1 MSSAP
6 RCFRMDRSTRKRRE
20 MSDSP
25 RVGFVGTGR
34 MATALAGGLVSSGF
48 CPAASIV
55 GSDVVPAAAEAFAES
70 TGGAVVESNAE
81 VAERS
86 DVIVL
91 AVKPQQMSE
100 VLAGLAPAVGPDHLV
115 VSIAAGITLQ
125 ALSEGLGESTRLVR
139 VMPNTPCLV
148 GISASAFAVG
158 TSATD
163 ADADLVSRLLTT
175 VGVALP
181 VKEPLI
187 DAVTGLSGS
196 GPAYVYEVIEALSDG
211 GVLCGLPRDVALQL
225 AAQTVKGAAEMVLV
239 TGEHPGVLKDAVAS
253 PGGTTIAGLAE
264 LERAGLRGTLI
275 NAVEA
280 ATRRSRELG
289 AE

>member
-1 MSSAP
+1 
-6 RCFRMDRSTRKRRE
+6 
-20 MSDSP
+20 
-25 RVGFVGTGR
+25 
-34 MATALAGGLVSSGF
+34 MATALAGGLVSSEF
-48 CPAASIV
+48 CAADAIV
-55 GSDVVPAAAEAFAES
+55 GSDVVPAASEAFAEA
-70 TGGAVVESNAE
+70 TGGSVVDSNAE
-81 VAERS
+81 VAAGA

-100 VLAGLAPAVGPDHLV
+100 VLAGLAPAITDDHLV

-125 ALSEGLGESTRLVR
+125 TLADGLGETTRLIR

-158 TSATD
+158 EAATGDD
-163 ADADLVSRLLTT
+163 AELVAKLLAT
-175 VGVALP
+175 VGVAVP

-239 TGEHPGVLKDAVAS
+239 TGEHPGALKDAVAS

-264 LERAGLRGTLI
+264 LERAGLRGTFI

-289 AE
+289 TE

>member
-1 MSSAP
+1 
-6 RCFRMDRSTRKRRE
+6 

-158 TSATD
+158 TAATA

-211 GVLCGLPRDVALQL
+211 GVLCGLPRDVVLHL
-225 AAQTVKGAAEMVLV
+225 AAVTVKGAADMVLV
-239 TGEHPGVLKDAVAS
+239 TGEHPGALKDAVAS

-264 LERAGLRGTLI
+264 LDRAGLRGTLI

>member
-1 MSSAP
+1 
-6 RCFRMDRSTRKRRE
+6 
-20 MSDSP
+20 MSDVS

-48 CPAASIV
+48 CPAGSIV
-55 GSDVVPAAAEAFAES
+55 GSDVVPAAAEAFAEA
-70 TGGAVVESNAE
+70 TGGSVVDSNAE
-81 VAERS
+81 VAGRS

-91 AVKPQQMSE
+91 AIKPQQMSE
-100 VLAGLAPAVGPDHLV
+100 VLADLVPAVTPDHLV
-115 VSIAAGITLQ
+115 VSIAAGITLSTLAE
-125 ALSEGLGESTRLVR
+125 ALGSSTRLVR

-148 GISASAFAVG
+148 SLSASAFATG
-158 TSATD
+158 PAATD
-163 ADADLVSRLLTT
+163 ADADLVARLLAT

-181 VKEPLI
+181 VSEELI

-196 GPAYVYEVIEALSDG
+196 GPAYVYEMIEGMVEG
-211 GVLCGLPRDVALQL
+211 GVSCGLSREIALQL
-225 AAQTVKGAAEMVLV
+225 AAQTVKGAAEMVLS
-239 TGEHPGVLKDAVAS
+239 TGEQPEALRDAVAS

-264 LERAGLRGTLI
+264 LERLGFRGALVT
-275 NAVEA
+275 AVEA

>member
-1 MSSAP
+1 MSEAL
-6 RCFRMDRSTRKRRE
+6 
-20 MSDSP
+20 

-34 MATALAGGLVSSGF
+34 MATALAGGLVSSEF
-48 CPAASIV
+48 CAADAIV
-55 GSDVVPAAAEAFAES
+55 GSDVVPAASEAFAEA
-70 TGGAVVESNAE
+70 TGGSVVDSNAE
-81 VAERS
+81 VAAGA

-100 VLAGLAPAVGPDHLV
+100 VLAGLAPAITDDHLV

-125 ALSEGLGESTRLVR
+125 TLADGLGETTRLIR

-158 TSATD
+158 EAATGDD
-163 ADADLVSRLLTT
+163 AELVAKLLAT
-175 VGVALP
+175 VGVAVP

-239 TGEHPGVLKDAVAS
+239 TGEHPGALKDAVAS

-264 LERAGLRGTLI
+264 LERAGLRGTFI

-289 AE
+289 TE